1 MTKLSLHHILSL
13 VLLFIAKITLSQ
25 NDVLFTQ
32 YFNNRL
38 MINPAAAGT
47 TKGFEIAAIARF
59 QYVGL
64 SNKISTVQ
72 SLSAS
77 TRIDKIKG
85 GIGLA
90 VTNDM
95 IGLQRVTQATLS
107 YAYQKDF
114 KKFTLGVGVGVGL
127 INFGLNGPAIVTPD
141 GEYVN
146 GINHRD
152 PILNAAKG
160 QSTSPDFNTGIYF
173 ANEKFFASISAN
185 HLYTHQKLKGQSSDF
200 IYTHD
205 RNLIATGGYNFK
217 IGRRTYIQPMALLRT
232 NFKTLQLDIS
242 TVLTFYDNIMTG
254 IAFRGYEAKTIDALS
269 FFLGTKIKNIQF
281 MYSYDT
287 NISYLS
293 KFNTGSHEVSFIYK
307 MPFKTKQLEGK
318 FYHNARYL

>member
-1 MTKLSLHHILSL
+1 MTKFRLYH
-13 VLLFIAKITLSQ
+13 VLPFTFMFIAKIALSQ

-38 MINPAAAGT
+38 MINPAAAGS
-47 TKGFEIAAIARF
+47 TKGFEIGAIARF
-59 QYVGL
+59 QYGGL

-72 SLSAS
+72 SISAS

-85 GIGLA
+85 GIGLS

-114 KKFTLGVGVGVGL
+114 KDFTLGAGIGVGL
-127 INFGLNGPAIVTPD
+127 INFGLNGPAIITPD
-141 GEYVN
+141 GEYIN

-152 PILNAAKG
+152 PILNSAKG
-160 QSTSPDFNTGIYF
+160 QSTSPDFNVGINF
-173 ANEKFFASISAN
+173 SNEKFFASISAN
-185 HLYTHQKLKGQSSDF
+185 HLYTHQKVKGQSSDF

-205 RNLIATGGYNFK
+205 RNLIVTGGYNFK
-217 IGRRTYIQPMALLRT
+217 IGRRTYLQPMALLRT
-232 NFKTLQLDIS
+232 NFESVQLDIS

-254 IAFRGYEAKTIDALS
+254 IAFRGYEAKTIDAVS
-269 FFLGTKIKNIQF
+269 FFLGTKIKNINF
-281 MYSYDT
+281 MYSYDV

-293 KFNTGSHEVSFIYK
+293 KFNTGSHEISVIYK
-307 MPFKTKQLEGK
+307 MPFKTKVLEGK
-318 FYHNARYL
+318 YYHNARFL